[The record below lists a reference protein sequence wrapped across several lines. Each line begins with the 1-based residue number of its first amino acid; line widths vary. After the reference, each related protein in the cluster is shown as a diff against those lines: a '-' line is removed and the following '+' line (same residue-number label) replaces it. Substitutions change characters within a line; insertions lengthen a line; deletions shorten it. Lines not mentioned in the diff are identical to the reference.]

1 MDHLQHTEQQREVLI
16 RRARL
21 ARLDAKLRSLNE
33 ERESTEIPALRKLLD
48 ERLSQLGDQRE
59 AINE

>member
-21 ARLDAKLRSLNE
+21 AAIDNKLRSLNE
-33 ERESTEIPALRKLLD
+33 TREATTDATLRKLLD
-48 ERLSQLGDQRE
+48 GRLSQLGDQRE
-59 AINE
+59 ALE